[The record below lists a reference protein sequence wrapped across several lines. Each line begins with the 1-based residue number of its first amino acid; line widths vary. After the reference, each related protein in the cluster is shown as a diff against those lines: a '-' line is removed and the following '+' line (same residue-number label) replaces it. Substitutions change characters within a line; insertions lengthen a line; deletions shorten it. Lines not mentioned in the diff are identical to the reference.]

1 MKPASEVVFV
11 EVEGEMVLM
20 DGAGERYYALD
31 DVGAR
36 FWQLLLERGDVDA
49 AVAGMLDEYDVDE
62 ARLRAD
68 IDALIEQLAGAG
80 LVVATDAAA

>member
-1 MKPASEVVFV
+1 VKPASEVVFV

-36 FWQLLLERGDVDA
+36 FWQLLVERGEVDA

>member
-36 FWQLLLERGDVDA
+36 FWQLLVERGDVDA